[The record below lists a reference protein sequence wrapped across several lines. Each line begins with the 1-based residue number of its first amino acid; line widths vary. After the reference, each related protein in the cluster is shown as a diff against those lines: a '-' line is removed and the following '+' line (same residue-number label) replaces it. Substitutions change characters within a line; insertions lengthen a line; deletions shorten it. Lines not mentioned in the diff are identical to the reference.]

1 MIQRIAIGFVAIALL
16 LGLLVYSQMRV
27 EPLKVSG
34 YVEAD
39 EIRLGSRVGGRVKA
53 VHCQEGQT
61 VTAGTLLLELEE
73 FDLLAKKAEATA
85 QVAASE
91 AELARMKN
99 GFRTEEIAQAQAR
112 VERLTAKHKMLVDGP
127 RVEEINAARARRD
140 LAIAQVERA
149 KLTYARLI
157 DLFNQE
163 TGSVSRDEVDRST
176 EEVKVTEQNQRVRE
190 EELRLLEEGTRA
202 EEITAAGAEL
212 REAEEAL
219 KLFKAGNRPEDISQ
233 AEAAVAA
240 AQAALAGIEV
250 QLNELQIRASVDGV
264 VEAMELQPGD
274 MVGMGAPVVSLM
286 DTRTLWVRAYV
297 PESRLNIAIDQEVR
311 ITTDS
316 FTSES
321 FRGKV
326 TFISRQAEFT
336 PRNIQTPEERSK
348 QVFRIKVTLLNGL
361 DKLRPGM
368 AADVWL
374 E

>member
-1 MIQRIAIGFVAIALL
+1 MIPRIAIGFVAIALL
-16 LGLLVYSQMRV
+16 LGLLVYSQTRV

-53 VHCQEGQT
+53 VHCYEGQA
-61 VTAGTLLLELEE
+61 VTAGTLLLELEA
-73 FDLLAKKAEATA
+73 FDLLARQAEAIA
-85 QVAASE
+85 QVAVRE
-91 AELARMKN
+91 AELARLKN
-99 GFRTEEIAQAQAR
+99 GFRAEEIAQGQAR
-112 VERLTAKHKMLVDGP
+112 VERLVAKHKMLVDGP

-149 KLTYARLI
+149 KLTYARLK
-157 DLFNQE
+157 DLFAQE

-190 EELRLLEEGTRA
+190 EELQLLEEGTRA
-202 EEITAAGAEL
+202 EEITAAAAEL
-212 REAEEAL
+212 KEAEEAL
-219 KLFKAGNRPEDISQ
+219 KLLNAGNRAEDIAQ

-240 AQAALAGIEV
+240 VQAALAAIEV
-250 QLNELQIRASVDGV
+250 QLSELRILASVAGV
-264 VEAMELQPGD
+264 VEAIELQPGD
-274 MVGMGAPVVSLM
+274 MVGMGTPILSLL

-297 PESRLNIAIDQEVR
+297 PENRLNITIDQEVR

-321 FRGKV
+321 FRGKI

-336 PRNIQTPEERSK
+336 PRNVQTPEERSK
-348 QVFRIKVTLLNGL
+348 QVFRIKVTLLDGL

>member
-1 MIQRIAIGFVAIALL
+1 M
-16 LGLLVYSQMRV
+16 
-27 EPLKVSG
+27 
-34 YVEAD
+34 
-39 EIRLGSRVGGRVKA
+39 
-53 VHCQEGQT
+53 
-61 VTAGTLLLELEE
+61 
-73 FDLLAKKAEATA
+73 
-85 QVAASE
+85 
-91 AELARMKN
+91 
-99 GFRTEEIAQAQAR
+99 
-112 VERLTAKHKMLVDGP
+112 
-127 RVEEINAARARRD
+127 
-140 LAIAQVERA
+140 
-149 KLTYARLI
+149 
-157 DLFNQE
+157 
-163 TGSVSRDEVDRST
+163 
-176 EEVKVTEQNQRVRE
+176 
-190 EELRLLEEGTRA
+190 
-202 EEITAAGAEL
+202 
-212 REAEEAL
+212 

-274 MVGMGAPVVSLM
+274 MVGMGTPVVSLM

-348 QVFRIKVTLLNGL
+348 QVFRIKVTLMNGL

>member
-1 MIQRIAIGFVAIALL
+1 
-16 LGLLVYSQMRV
+16 LVYSQMRV
-27 EPLKVSG
+27 EPLKGSG

-53 VHCQEGQT
+53 VHCQEGQA

-73 FDLLAKKAEATA
+73 FDLLARKAEATA

-91 AELARMKN
+91 AELARLKN
-99 GFRTEEIAQAQAR
+99 GFREEEIAQAQAR
-112 VERLTAKHKMLVDGP
+112 VERLAAKHKMLVDGP
-127 RVEEINAARARRD
+127 RAREINAARARRD
-140 LAIAQVERA
+140 LAVAQVERA
-149 KLTYARLI
+149 KLTYARLQ
-157 DLFNQE
+157 DLFAQE
-163 TGSVSRDEVDRST
+163 TGSVSRDEVDRSI
-176 EEVKVTEQNQRVRE
+176 EEVKVTEQTQRVRE
-190 EELRLLEEGTRA
+190 EELKLLEEGTRA
-202 EEITAAGAEL
+202 EEITAAAAEL
-212 REAEEAL
+212 KEAEQAL
-219 KLFKAGNRPEDISQ
+219 KLFNAGNRSEDIAQ

-240 AQAALAGIEV
+240 VQAALAAIEV

-264 VEAMELQPGD
+264 VEAIELQPGD
-274 MVGMGAPVVSLM
+274 MVGMGTPVLSLM

-336 PRNIQTPEERSK
+336 PRNAQTPEERSK
-348 QVFRIKVTLLNGL
+348 QVFRIKVTLLDGL

>member
-212 REAEEAL
+212 KEAEEAL

-274 MVGMGAPVVSLM
+274 MVGMGTPVVSLM

-321 FRGKV
+321 FRGQV

-348 QVFRIKVTLLNGL
+348 QVFRIKVTLMNGL

>member
-1 MIQRIAIGFVAIALL
+1 MIPRIAIGFVAIALL
-16 LGLLVYSQMRV
+16 LGLLVYSQTRV

-53 VHCQEGQT
+53 VHCYEGQA
-61 VTAGTLLLELEE
+61 VTAGTLLLELEA
-73 FDLLAKKAEATA
+73 FDLLARQAEAVA
-85 QVAASE
+85 QVAVRE
-91 AELARMKN
+91 AELARLKN
-99 GFRTEEIAQAQAR
+99 GFRAEEIAQGQAR
-112 VERLTAKHKMLVDGP
+112 VERLVAKHKMLVDGP
-127 RVEEINAARARRD
+127 RVGEINAARARRD

-149 KLTYARLI
+149 KLTYARLK
-157 DLFNQE
+157 DLFAQE

-190 EELRLLEEGTRA
+190 EELQLLEEGTRT
-202 EEITAAGAEL
+202 EEITAAAAEL
-212 REAEEAL
+212 KEAEEAL
-219 KLFKAGNRPEDISQ
+219 KLLNAGNRAEDIAQ

-240 AQAALAGIEV
+240 VQAALAAIEV
-250 QLNELQIRASVDGV
+250 QLSELRIHASVAGV
-264 VEAMELQPGD
+264 VEAIELQPGD
-274 MVGMGAPVVSLM
+274 MVGMGTPILSLL

-297 PESRLNIAIDQEVR
+297 PENRLNITIDQEVR

-316 FTSES
+316 FTTES
-321 FRGKV
+321 FRGKI

-336 PRNIQTPEERSK
+336 PRNVQTPEERSK
-348 QVFRIKVTLLNGL
+348 QVFRIKVTLLDGL
-361 DKLRPGM
+361 EKLRPGM

>member
-53 VHCQEGQT
+53 VHCQEGQA

-73 FDLLAKKAEATA
+73 FDLLARKAEAAA

-91 AELARMKN
+91 AELARLKN
-99 GFRTEEIAQAQAR
+99 GFRDEEIAQAQAR
-112 VERLTAKHKMLVDGP
+112 VERLAAKHKMLVDGP
-127 RVEEINAARARRD
+127 RAEEINAARARRD

-149 KLTYARLI
+149 KLTYARLK
-157 DLFNQE
+157 DLFAQE

-176 EEVKVTEQNQRVRE
+176 EEVKVTEQTQRVRE
-190 EELRLLEEGTRA
+190 EELQLLEEGTRA
-202 EEITAAGAEL
+202 EEIAAAAAEL
-212 REAEEAL
+212 KEAEEAL
-219 KLFKAGNRPEDISQ
+219 KLFKAGNRPEDIAQ

-240 AQAALAGIEV
+240 VQAALAAIEV
-250 QLNELQIRASVDGV
+250 QLNELQICASVDGV
-264 VEAMELQPGD
+264 VEAIELQPGD
-274 MVGMGAPVVSLM
+274 MVGMGTPILSLM

-297 PESRLNIAIDQEVR
+297 PESRLDIAIDQEVR

-316 FTSES
+316 FTNES

-336 PRNIQTPEERSK
+336 PRNAQTPEERSK
-348 QVFRIKVTLLNGL
+348 QVFRIKVTLLDGL

>member
-1 MIQRIAIGFVAIALL
+1 MIPRIAIGFVAIALL
-16 LGLLVYSQMRV
+16 LGLLVYSQTRV

-53 VHCQEGQT
+53 VHCYEGQA
-61 VTAGTLLLELEE
+61 VTAGTLLLELEA
-73 FDLLAKKAEATA
+73 FDLLARQAEAIA
-85 QVAASE
+85 QVAVRE
-91 AELARMKN
+91 AELARLKN
-99 GFRTEEIAQAQAR
+99 GFRAEEIAQGQAR
-112 VERLTAKHKMLVDGP
+112 VERLVAKHKMLVDGP
-127 RVEEINAARARRD
+127 RVGEINAARARRD

-149 KLTYARLI
+149 KLTYARLK
-157 DLFNQE
+157 DLFAQE

-190 EELRLLEEGTRA
+190 EELQLLEEGTRT
-202 EEITAAGAEL
+202 EEITAAAAEL
-212 REAEEAL
+212 KEAEEAL
-219 KLFKAGNRPEDISQ
+219 KLLNAGNRAEDIAQ

-240 AQAALAGIEV
+240 VQAALAAIEV
-250 QLNELQIRASVDGV
+250 QLSELRILASVAGV
-264 VEAMELQPGD
+264 VEAIELQPGD
-274 MVGMGAPVVSLM
+274 MVGMGTPILSLL

-297 PESRLNIAIDQEVR
+297 PENRLNITIDQEVR

-316 FTSES
+316 FTTES
-321 FRGKV
+321 FRGKI

-336 PRNIQTPEERSK
+336 PRNVQTPEERSK
-348 QVFRIKVTLLNGL
+348 QVFRIKVTLLDGL

>member
-1 MIQRIAIGFVAIALL
+1 MLLRIVVGCVTVALL

-39 EIRLGSRVGGRVKA
+39 EIRLGSRVGGRVKT
-53 VHCQEGQT
+53 VHCHEGQA

-73 FDLLAKKAEATA
+73 FDLLARRAESAA

-91 AELARMKN
+91 AELARLKN
-99 GFRTEEIAQAQAR
+99 GFRAEEIAQAQAR
-112 VERLTAKHKMLVDGP
+112 VDRLAAKHKVLVDGP
-127 RVEEINAARARRD
+127 RIEEINAARARRD

-149 KLTYARLI
+149 KLTYDRLKE
-157 DLFNQE
+157 LFAQE
-163 TGSVSRDEVDRST
+163 SGSVSRDEVDRST
-176 EEVKVTEQNQRVRE
+176 EEVKVTEQTQRVRE
-190 EELRLLEEGTRA
+190 EELKLLEKGSRA
-202 EEITAAGAEL
+202 EEIAAAAAEL
-212 REAEEAL
+212 REAEQSL
-219 KLFKAGNRPEDISQ
+219 QLFTTGNRPEDIAQ
-233 AEAAVAA
+233 AEATVEAA
-240 AQAALAGIEV
+240 KAALAASEV
-250 QLNELQIRASVDGV
+250 QLNELQIRASTDGV
-264 VEAMELQPGD
+264 VEAIELQPGD
-274 MVGMGAPVVSLM
+274 MVGMGAPVLSLM
-286 DTRTLWVRAYV
+286 DTRTLWVRAYI
-297 PESRLNIAIDQEVR
+297 PESRLNISLEQQVR
-311 ITTDS
+311 VTTDS

-348 QVFRIKVTLLNGL
+348 QVFRIKVTLLDGL

>member
-1 MIQRIAIGFVAIALL
+1 MIPRIAIGFVAIALL
-16 LGLLVYSQMRV
+16 LGLLVYSQTRV

-53 VHCQEGQT
+53 VHCYEGQA
-61 VTAGTLLLELEE
+61 VTAGILLLELEA
-73 FDLLAKKAEATA
+73 FDLLARKAEAIA
-85 QVAASE
+85 QVAVRE
-91 AELARMKN
+91 AELARLKN
-99 GFRTEEIAQAQAR
+99 GFRAEEIAQGQAR
-112 VERLTAKHKMLVDGP
+112 VERLVAKHKMLVDGP

-149 KLTYARLI
+149 KLTYARLK
-157 DLFNQE
+157 DLFAQE

-190 EELRLLEEGTRA
+190 EELQLLEEGTRA
-202 EEITAAGAEL
+202 EEITAAAAEL
-212 REAEEAL
+212 KEAEEAL
-219 KLFKAGNRPEDISQ
+219 KLLNAGNRAEDIAQ

-240 AQAALAGIEV
+240 VQAALAAIEV
-250 QLNELQIRASVDGV
+250 QLSELRILASVAGV
-264 VEAMELQPGD
+264 VEAIELQPGD
-274 MVGMGAPVVSLM
+274 MVGMGTPILSLL

-297 PESRLNIAIDQEVR
+297 PENRLNITIDQEVR

-316 FTSES
+316 FTTES
-321 FRGKV
+321 FRGKI

-336 PRNIQTPEERSK
+336 PRNVQTPEERSK
-348 QVFRIKVTLLNGL
+348 QVFRIKVTLLDGL

>member
-53 VHCQEGQT
+53 VHCQEGQA

-73 FDLLAKKAEATA
+73 FDLLARKAEATA

-91 AELARMKN
+91 AELARLKN
-99 GFRTEEIAQAQAR
+99 GFREEEIAQAQAR
-112 VERLTAKHKMLVDGP
+112 VERLAAKHKMLVDGP
-127 RVEEINAARARRD
+127 RAREINAARARRD
-140 LAIAQVERA
+140 LAVAQVERA
-149 KLTYARLI
+149 KLTYARLQ
-157 DLFNQE
+157 DLFAQE
-163 TGSVSRDEVDRST
+163 TGSVSRDEVDRSI
-176 EEVKVTEQNQRVRE
+176 EEVKVTEQTQRVRE
-190 EELRLLEEGTRA
+190 EELKLLEEGTRA
-202 EEITAAGAEL
+202 EEITAAAAEL
-212 REAEEAL
+212 KEAEQAL
-219 KLFKAGNRPEDISQ
+219 KLFNAGNRSEDIAQ

-240 AQAALAGIEV
+240 VQAALAAIEV

-264 VEAMELQPGD
+264 VEAIELQPGD
-274 MVGMGAPVVSLM
+274 MVGMGTPVLSLM

-336 PRNIQTPEERSK
+336 PRNAQTPEERSK
-348 QVFRIKVTLLNGL
+348 QVFRIKVTLLDGL

>member
-1 MIQRIAIGFVAIALL
+1 MIQRIAIGLVAIALL

-34 YVEAD
+34 YIEAD

-85 QVAASE
+85 QVAARE

-112 VERLTAKHKMLVDGP
+112 VERLAAKHKMLVDGP

-157 DLFNQE
+157 DLFAQE

-190 EELRLLEEGTRA
+190 EELQLLEEGTRA
-202 EEITAAGAEL
+202 EEIAAAAAEL

-240 AQAALAGIEV
+240 AQAALSGIEV

-316 FTSES
+316 FTNES
-321 FRGKV
+321 FRGRV

-348 QVFRIKVTLLNGL
+348 QVFRIKVTLLDGL

>member
-212 REAEEAL
+212 KEAEEA
-219 KLFKAGNRPEDISQ
+219 
-233 AEAAVAA
+233 
-240 AQAALAGIEV
+240 
-250 QLNELQIRASVDGV
+250 
-264 VEAMELQPGD
+264 
-274 MVGMGAPVVSLM
+274 
-286 DTRTLWVRAYV
+286 
-297 PESRLNIAIDQEVR
+297 
-311 ITTDS
+311 
-316 FTSES
+316 
-321 FRGKV
+321 
-326 TFISRQAEFT
+326 
-336 PRNIQTPEERSK
+336 
-348 QVFRIKVTLLNGL
+348 
-361 DKLRPGM
+361 
-368 AADVWL
+368 
-374 E
+374 